1 MRYPRRVPRPPS
13 RPPRPESRGGITF
26 LVAGVSKD
34 ERAALEAR
42 VRQALGSH
50 AGAGAWSVSL
60 VRLGGKWSVT
70 LDGPGER
77 SKSRSFIA
85 DDARLQDAIRDAV
98 AGSSEGQVR
107 QGGSAS
113 SSAPGPKPALAGR
126 AGEVR
131 DQHVCPQC
139 QKAVVVIYE
148 TRPGEPRVSARV
160 ACPHCW
166 HVSQVEV
173 GAWAAEGG
181 DYRAEKA

>member
-1 MRYPRRVPRPPS
+1 MRYPRRVPGPPS
-13 RPPRPESRGGITF
+13 RPPRPESRGGIKF

-50 AGAGAWSVSL
+50 VAAGAWTVSL
-60 VRLGGKWSVT
+60 VRLGEKWSVT

-77 SKSRSFIA
+77 SKSRSFTT
-85 DDARLQDAIRDAV
+85 DDFRLQDAIRDAV
-98 AGSSEGQVR
+98 SGSSEQGR
-107 QGGSAS
+107 QGGAVGKV
-113 SSAPGPKPALAGR
+113 APGPKAAPAV

-139 QKAVVVIYE
+139 QQAVVVIYE
-148 TRPGEPRVSARV
+148 ARAGEPKVPARV